1 MQMFAVAKP
10 TAMRPMS
17 AAKSSTVT
25 RACAPVPG
33 VPAAVPEAYS
43 IWNVSVD
50 KKVSRIRLPQKPK
63 SSFSLRNSGPDAPG
77 VTRKAQVF
85 SACFLRPEL
94 PLKYRYRRCRSAA
107 LPECPSGKEVRCIK
121 AGPHNARTKS
131 GGTGQPGKARDAVVD
146 SRGGHRSGDGRRR
159 GAADVSAGIQ
169 PSRVREQMGAAVG
182 VCRLLRAVRAVRR
195 LPAGPPEDGA
205 KTEAA
210 ARVGVQAQRGAAA
223 SGGRGFAAIAAGHRP
238 LSGPADDGIPPGID
252 DAAAIVTADREA
264 QIFFNFPRQGQRDN
278 AAWRSGAG
286 NFAPAAAQRFDVRLR
301 SSAIRDCPFGNGH
314 GDCEG
319 DEGAHR
325 RIVASDRRGKQIYI
339 GNPAV
344 E

>member
-43 IWNVSVD
+43 IWNVHAD

-63 SSFSLRNSGPDAPG
+63 SSFSPGNSGRDAPG

-94 PLKYRYRRCRSAA
+94 PLKYRYRRCRGAG
-107 LPECPSGKEVRCIK
+107 LPECPSGKEVRCTK
-121 AGPHNARTKS
+121 AGQHNARTEP

-159 GAADVSAGIQ
+159 GAADVPAGIQ
-169 PSRVREQMGAAVG
+169 PSRVGEQMGAAVG
-182 VCRLLRAVRAVRR
+182 VCRLLRAVRAVRGV
-195 LPAGPPEDGA
+195 PAGPSEDGA

-210 ARVGVQAQRGAAA
+210 ACLGVQAQRGAAA
-223 SGGRGFAAIAAGHRP
+223 AGGRGFAAIAAGHWP
-238 LSGPADDGIPPGID
+238 LPGPADDGIPPGFD
-252 DAAAIVTADREA
+252 NAAAIVVAHRET

-278 AAWRSGAG
+278 SSWRSGASD
-286 NFAPAAAQRFDVRLR
+286 FASVEAQRFDVRFR
-301 SSAIRDCPFGNGH
+301 VSVIRDCPFGNGY

-319 DEGAHR
+319 YEGAHR
-325 RIVASDRRGKQIYI
+325 RIAAKI
-339 GNPAV
+339 G
-344 E
+344 